1 MTTDQSRVKGS
12 SFRLDEEHIKETS
25 GKIILMGK
33 ENTNSMKELGVREI
47 SGTINYMVK
56 VSAIQKIFI
65 IRETF
70 LIICSREREG

>member
-1 MTTDQSRVKGS
+1 
-12 SFRLDEEHIKETS
+12 
-25 GKIILMGK
+25 MGK

>member
-1 MTTDQSRVKGS
+1 
-12 SFRLDEEHIKETS
+12 
-25 GKIILMGK
+25 MGK
-33 ENTNSMKELGVREI
+33 GNTNSMKELGVREI